1 MATYNEKIN
10 QNLDAFFI
18 KLENNAQ
25 EIIETTPSFSLAS
38 ERIMNMVSSKLTT
51 ECEGYIY
58 DLYFILADK
67 IKKEKYFQDPVH
79 LNAFYRLNLKEDIND
94 KYHFEINSVNA
105 YKKGIHYKE
114 INKLYTSVG
123 AAAGTFAVGGIL
135 KYSISSVLT
144 IPFTVLIA
152 GAAAA
157 AFSTYCKVVPEKN
170 EEAFLEAVKE
180 FLNNLKKDIT
190 NWLNDIEDYFNNRV
204 KSLYFND

>member
-1 MATYNEKIN
+1 MATYNEKLIH
-10 QNLDAFFI
+10 NLDAFF
-18 KLENNAQ
+18 KRLENNAQ
-25 EIIETTPSFSLAS
+25 EIIETTPTFNLAS
-38 ERIMNMVSSKLTT
+38 ERIMNIVASKLTT

-79 LNAFYRLNLKEDIND
+79 LNAFYRLNLKEELNK

-105 YKKGIHYKE
+105 YKNGIDFKE
-114 INKLYTSVG
+114 INRLYTSVG

-135 KYSISSVLT
+135 KYTISSVVT

-170 EEAFLEAVKE
+170 KEAFLEAVKA
-180 FLNNLKKDIT
+180 FLNNLKKEII
-190 NWLNDIEDYFNNRV
+190 NWLNDIEVYFNNRV